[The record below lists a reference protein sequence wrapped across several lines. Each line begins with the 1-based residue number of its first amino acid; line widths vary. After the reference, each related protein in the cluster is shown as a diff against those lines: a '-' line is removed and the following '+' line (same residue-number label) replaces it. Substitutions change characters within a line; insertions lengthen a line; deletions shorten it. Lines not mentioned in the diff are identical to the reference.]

1 MLTDLTKTSHKNASF
16 NCENCHFK
24 TSNKYDYSKH
34 LLTAKHLKTES
45 LSQNEHNCEKN
56 GEKNV
61 SHICI
66 NCNKIYKSR
75 VGLWGH
81 KKKCVIHNKDES
93 TEEAVIQDISSNQI
107 EFIANMFKE
116 VMKSNQEFQQQILEL
131 VKDKNVLGSITSNS
145 HNTTNNKFN
154 LNFFLNE
161 QCKDA
166 MNIMDFIKTMK
177 ITLEDFENIG
187 TLGYAEGI
195 GNLFISNLKTM
206 EVVKRPIHCSD
217 PKRETMYIK
226 DKDTWENDKEKT
238 LFISA
243 IKNIA
248 HQNFRKSIEWKEEN
262 PDYKD
267 SSSKTMDKY
276 NKIINESMGP
286 QTKEEKER
294 DYNKIMRRVAKEV
307 TIDK

>member
-1 MLTDLTKTSHKNASF
+1 MNETKKTPKNY
-16 NCENCHFK
+16 NCYDCYFK
-24 TSNKYDYSKH
+24 CCKLNEWNRHIS
-34 LLTAKHLKTES
+34 TAKHKNRTELNKKSTNLMFTCKYCDKTYEARNS
-45 LSQNEHNCEKN
+45 LWYHE
-56 GEKNV
+56 
-61 SHICI
+61 
-66 NCNKIYKSR
+66 
-75 VGLWGH
+75 
-81 KKKCVIHNKDES
+81 KKCSSNNNTIEAS
-93 TEEAVIQDISSNQI
+93 EETETNHIIQDMSENQI
-107 EFIANMFKE
+107 EFIATMFKE
-116 VMKSNQEFQQQILEL
+116 VIKSNQDFQQQMLDL
-131 VKDKNVLGSITSNS
+131 MKDNGNVTNN
-145 HNTTNNKFN
+145 NTTNNKFN

-166 MNIMDFIKTMK
+166 MNIMDFIKSME
-177 ITLEDFENIG
+177 ITIEDFENIG

-226 DKDTWENDKEKT
+226 DKDAWENDKEKT

-243 IKNIA
+243 IKNVA
-248 HQNFRKSIEWKEEN
+248 HQNFRKSIEWKEKN

-276 NKIINESMGP
+276 NKIINEAMGP

-307 TIDK
+307 TIDKK